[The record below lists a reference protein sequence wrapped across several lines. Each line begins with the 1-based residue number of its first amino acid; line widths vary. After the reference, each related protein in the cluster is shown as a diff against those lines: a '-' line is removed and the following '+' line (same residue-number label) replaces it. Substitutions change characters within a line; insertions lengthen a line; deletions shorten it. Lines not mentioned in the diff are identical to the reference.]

1 MHDKREKRSKTGNK
15 TSQMTRR
22 QVLARAGA
30 AGGGLVLAST
40 LGVGPEAI
48 AAAPLQVP
56 RRVLGKTGE
65 KIPILCMGGSLPLD
79 PRFDPKLA
87 ECVKYGVNYFDQ
99 ADCYSGGEGEPA
111 LGAFH
116 SRANLRSK
124 IWITT
129 KSDEKDPK
137 GFEQTFH
144 QSLEKLKTDYTDMY
158 FLHGL
163 RKPEHLN
170 DDLKVVV
177 ERLKKE
183 KKTRFFG
190 FSCHDGTVAELLEM
204 AAKLPWIDAVM
215 FRYNFQQYGN
225 DKLNRA
231 IDACVKS
238 KVGLIAMK
246 TQGSA
251 VSFEPQWKKFEQTG
265 KWNKYQAVMKAVWA
279 DERITA
285 AVSDM
290 DNLDKVRENIAAA
303 LDKTKLSAAE
313 VEALHRYAAATR
325 SVTCDSCDHLCGPA
339 VGAPVQ
345 IGPTLRYLMYH
356 DVYGKSE
363 LAKELYRKLPPEAR
377 RIHGLDFSA
386 ARAACPHGVDIE
398 RWMKR
403 AADVLV

>member
-1 MHDKREKRSKTGNK
+1 MHRKPEKTKTD
-15 TSQMTRR
+15 MTRR
-22 QVLARAGA
+22 QMLTRTGA

-111 LGAFH
+111 LGAFAQ
-116 SRANLRSK
+116 RANLRSK

-137 GFEQTFH
+137 GFQETFH
-144 QSLEKLKTDYTDMY
+144 QSLEKLKTDYVDMY

-170 DDLKVVV
+170 DELKVVV

-183 KKTRFFG
+183 KKMRFFG
-190 FSCHDGTVAELLEM
+190 FSCHDGTVAELLEL
-204 AAKLPWIDAVM
+204 AAKLPWIDGIM

-225 DKLNRA
+225 EKLNRA
-231 IDACVKS
+231 IDSCVKA

-290 DNLDKVRENIAAA
+290 DNLDKVRENVAAA
-303 LDKTKLSAAE
+303 LDKTKLTAAE
-313 VEALHRYAAATR
+313 VEALHKYAAATR

-339 VGAPVQ
+339 VDAPVQ

-363 LAKELYRKLPPEAR
+363 LAKDLYRKLPAEAR
-377 RIHGLDFSA
+377 RIAGVDFTP
-386 ARAACPHGVDIE
+386 ARAACPHGVDIAH
-398 RWMKR
+398 WMKR
-403 AADVLV
+403 AADVLA